1 MAPNTRRT
9 RQQRD
14 PVLGDESVH
23 SSTPQTD
30 TPSKKWLANI
40 PQQNIDN
47 ACRSLKRLIFQDDD
61 DKAIKESFKLVWTT
75 VNDTLKQDEG
85 LKGRLA
91 DENEF
96 FDNVRRNGEK
106 TFIDSLRAMAKA
118 GEAQAW
124 YDLFEDST
132 FFSFLHFRRS
142 DRILHQVVFLKDTQA
157 PGVNPLQTADKDGMQ

>member
-14 PVLGDESVH
+14 PVQGDDPAH
-23 SSTPQTD
+23 SSTPKTG
-30 TPSKKWLANI
+30 TPSRIRLANI
-40 PQQNIDN
+40 PQKDIDN
-47 ACRSLKRLIFQDDD
+47 ACRSLRRQILQDDD
-61 DKAIKESFKLVWTT
+61 DEVIKQSFKHVWKD
-75 VNDTLKQDEG
+75 VYDVLKQDEG
-85 LKGRLA
+85 LKERLA

-106 TFIDSLRAMAKA
+106 KFIDSLRAMAKT

-132 FFSFLHFRRS
+132 FFSFLDYRRS
-142 DRILHQVVFLKDTQA
+142 DRVLHLVAFLKDTQA
-157 PGVNPLQTADKDGMQ
+157 PGVNPQTADKEGMQ